1 MRALSRRSLL
11 LGSGGLAAVGASPAL
26 GQSVKDAQFAATSPF
41 SKDAVARLGT
51 AQEALLS
58 GRVFV
63 VATGKNDEPASG
75 QDVVRFTGPLLST
88 DLCDR
93 FGFQPAPYHLRVE
106 DGALHVMAALVSAEQ
121 GELRFAG
128 LIEGNRLV
136 AEAEWRRPRW
146 YGDVH
151 VRIWFDGGLADPGAD
166 HAAWL
171 D

>member
-11 LGSGGLAAVGASPAL
+11 LGCGGLVVAGGSSAL
-26 GQSVKDAQFAATSPF
+26 AQSGTDARPAATAPF
-41 SKDAVARLGT
+41 SEDAVAHLGS
-51 AQEALLS
+51 AHEALLS

-63 VATGKNDEPASG
+63 VATGKNDKPASG
-75 QDVVRFTGPLLST
+75 QDVVRFTGALMST

-93 FGFQPAPYHLRVE
+93 FGFQPAAYHLRAE
-106 DGALHVMAALVSAEQ
+106 GETLHIMAALVSAEQ

-128 LIEGNRLV
+128 RIVGNRLV
-136 AEAEWRRPRW
+136 AEADWRRPRW

-151 VRIWFDGGLADPGAD
+151 VRIWFDGGLADPGAE
-166 HAAWL
+166 HAVWI

>member
-11 LGSGGLAAVGASPAL
+11 LGSGGLVAAGVSSALAQSEKEARPA
-26 GQSVKDAQFAATSPF
+26 TTEPF
-41 SKDAVARLGT
+41 SEDVIARLGS
-51 AQEALLS
+51 AQQALLS

-75 QDVVRFTGPLLST
+75 QDVVRFFGALMST

-93 FGFQPAPYHLRVE
+93 FGFQPAAYHLRAEGVT
-106 DGALHVMAALVSAEQ
+106 LHVMAALVSAEH

-128 LIEGNRLV
+128 RIVGNRLV
-136 AEAEWRRPRW
+136 AEADWRRPRW

-151 VRIWFDGGLADPGAD
+151 VRIWFDGGLADPEAE
-166 HAAWL
+166 HAVWL
-171 D
+171 H

>member
-1 MRALSRRSLL
+1 MHALSRRTFL
-11 LGSGGLAAVGASPAL
+11 LGAGGVFMAGTSSTLAQSGTDARPAVMAPL
-26 GQSVKDAQFAATSPF
+26 GE
-41 SKDAVARLGT
+41 DAVTRLGS

-75 QDVVRFTGPLLST
+75 QDVVRFSGSLLST

-93 FGFQPAPYHLRVE
+93 FGFKPAPYHLSAE
-106 DGALHVMAALVSAEQ
+106 GPTLHVMAALVSAEQ
-121 GELRFAG
+121 GELRLAG
-128 LIEGNRLV
+128 RIVGDRLV
-136 AEAEWRRPRW
+136 AEANWRRPRW
-146 YGDVH
+146 YGDIH
-151 VRIWFDGGLADPGAD
+151 VRIWFDGVLADPSAE

>member
-1 MRALSRRSLL
+1 MRALSRRALL
-11 LGSGGLAAVGASPAL
+11 LASGGVVLAGTSSAL
-26 GQSVKDAQFAATSPF
+26 AQSGTDARPAATAPLSEE
-41 SKDAVARLGT
+41 AITRLGS

-75 QDVVRFTGPLLST
+75 QDVVRFSGSLLST

-93 FGFQPAPYHLRVE
+93 FGFQPAPYHLSTK
-106 DGALHVMAALVSAEQ
+106 GGTLHFMAAFLSAAQ

-128 LIEGNRLV
+128 RIVGDRLV
-136 AEAEWRRPRW
+136 AEADWRRPRW

-151 VRIWFDGGLADPGAD
+151 VRIWFDGGLADPGAE